1 MRVGPDLE
9 IRESITLL
17 PAPERLRLLLYAGLL
32 LLLINLAAP
41 SGGLIGLP
49 VLFFLK
55 NRLHLSAH
63 AFAQFNAWLGVP
75 LYLSFLFGFLRDR
88 WSPFGAGDRGH
99 LVLFGAASAA
109 IYGAIAFAAPTYSLF
124 LGGLLAV
131 TATSLIA
138 ASAATGIFSAMG
150 QEHVMA
156 GQASAVVNVASM
168 VPTVAGTLLGGLL
181 SEALEGVGAAGA
193 ARALFLTGA
202 GLMAAVALFGG
213 FAPERLFTHRA
224 SASRS
229 SPMADAVRLLR
240 HWPVYPPFLI
250 LLLWNF
256 APALGTVMQY
266 HLSNALHATDSQVG
280 AFFAVYWASNIPP
293 VLLYGYMCQRV
304 RLSRLLFWATIVA
317 IPQMLPL
324 LLVHT
329 PPGALIAAVPVGLVG
344 GFAYAAY
351 IDLAIRSCP
360 RGLQATMMMLVVTST
375 FFVAGRFG
383 DLWGTDLY
391 EHAGG
396 FATAVVATTLVY
408 ALILPILFLAPRR
421 LTATCDGEVIQETR
435 S

>member
-1 MRVGPDLE
+1 MRDSASPALPE
-9 IRESITLL
+9 MITLL
-17 PAPERLRLLLYAGLL
+17 SGPERLRLLLYAGLL

-55 NRLHLSAH
+55 NRLHLGAH
-63 AFAQFNAWLGVP
+63 AFAQFNLWLGVP
-75 LYLSFLFGFLRDR
+75 LYLSFVFGFLRDR

-109 IYGAIAFAAPTYSLF
+109 IYAAIAFAPPTYGLF

-156 GQASAVVNVASM
+156 GQASAVANVASM
-168 VPTVAGTLLGGLL
+168 LPTVVGTLLGGML

-213 FAPERLFTHRA
+213 LGPRGVFTHHGRA
-224 SASRS
+224 APS
-229 SPMADAVRLLR
+229 SPMADVVRLAR
-240 HWPVYPPFLI
+240 HWPIYPAFLI
-250 LLLWNF
+250 LLPWNF

-266 HLSNALHATDSQVG
+266 HLSNSLHASDSQVG
-280 AFFAVYWASNIPP
+280 AFFAIYWASNIPP
-293 VLLYGYMCQRV
+293 VLLYGYICQRV
-304 RLSRLLFWATIVA
+304 RLSRLLLCATILAV
-317 IPQMLPL
+317 PQMLPL
-324 LLVHT
+324 LAVHT
-329 PPGALIAAVPVGLVG
+329 PSEAFVAAVPVGLVG

-383 DLWGTDLY
+383 DLWGTNLY

-396 FATAVVATTLVY
+396 FTTAVIATTLVY
-408 ALILPILFLAPRR
+408 AMILPILLLAPRR
-421 LTATCDGEVIQETR
+421 LTATSDGELIPEIAP
-435 S
+435 

>member
-1 MRVGPDLE
+1 VRGSSDPAV
-9 IRESITLL
+9 RETITLL

-55 NRLHLSAH
+55 NRLHLRAH
-63 AFAQFNAWLGVP
+63 AFAQFNVWLGIP

-99 LVLFGAASAA
+99 LVVFGGASAA
-109 IYGAIAFAAPTYSLF
+109 IYGAIAFAAPTYGLF
-124 LGGLLAV
+124 LGGLLAA

-168 VPTVAGTLLGGLL
+168 VPTVVGTLLGGLL

-224 SASRS
+224 SASPA
-229 SPMADAVRLLR
+229 SPMADVVRLFR
-240 HWPVYPPFLI
+240 HWPVYPAFLI

-266 HLSNALHATDSQVG
+266 HLSNSLHATDSQVG

-293 VLLYGYMCQRV
+293 VLLYGYICQRV

-329 PPGALIAAVPVGLVG
+329 PSEALIAAVPVGLVG

-396 FATAVVATTLVY
+396 FATAVLATTLVY
-408 ALILPILFLAPRR
+408 TLILPILFLAPRR
-421 LTATCDGEVIQETR
+421 LTATSDGEMIQELR
-435 S
+435 P